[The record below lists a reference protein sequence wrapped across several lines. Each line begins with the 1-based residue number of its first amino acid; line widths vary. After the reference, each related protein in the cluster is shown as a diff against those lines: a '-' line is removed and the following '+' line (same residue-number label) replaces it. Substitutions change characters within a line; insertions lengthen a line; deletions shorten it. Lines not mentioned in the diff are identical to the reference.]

1 MVSYGRLTIDIRIVV
16 FAQTRRLFSYGVTSL
31 PDARG
36 DMLFYSVFASLCV
49 VHVPMRSALSIDVLV
64 GEILGALMSQ
74 WDKCFM
80 HKRLLQ
86 RCPYILA
93 KNFLDSI

>member
-1 MVSYGRLTIDIRIVV
+1 MHRCSNE
-16 FAQTRRLFSYGVTSL
+16 
-31 PDARG
+31 
-36 DMLFYSVFASLCV
+36 
-49 VHVPMRSALSIDVLV
+49 RSALSIDVLV

-86 RCPYILA
+86 RSPQILA